1 MTFHGHNAIVTGAG
15 GGMGLRIAG
24 DLLAAGATVT
34 AVDLKPRP
42 ADLDEAACTY
52 ERLDVTDYDAVQ
64 AVVRQA
70 HQRHG
75 RLDYIVNAAGVG
87 WFDRDR
93 SLVDTELGVWERV
106 LDINLTAAMYV
117 SRCSIPLMREHG
129 GALVHVASVAGLR
142 NSDGPMDAYQVAKAG
157 LISMSRAIALT
168 YGPDHVRSNTV
179 CPGAIL
185 TPMIEPLYD
194 ADPARRH
201 RMEQRTPLRRLGTPH
216 DVSAACLFLL
226 SDQAS
231 FITGVDLVVDGGW
244 MLALS

>member
-1 MTFHGHNAIVTGAG
+1 MTFQGRNAIVTGAG
-15 GGMGLRIAG
+15 GGIGLRTAA

-42 ADLDEAACTY
+42 ADLDQAACAY
-52 ERLDVTDYDAVQ
+52 EQLDVTDREAVQ
-64 AVVRQA
+64 AAVDRA
-70 HQRHG
+70 CQRHG
-75 RLDYIVNAAGVG
+75 RLDYIVNAAGVC

-93 SLVDTELGVWERV
+93 SLVDTDPGVWERV

-117 SRCSIPLMREHG
+117 SRCGIPLMREHG

-157 LISMSRAIALT
+157 LISMSRGIALT

-185 TPMIEPLYD
+185 TPMIQPLYD
-194 ADPARRH
+194 ADPPRQH
-201 RMEQRTPLRRLGTPH
+201 RMEQRTPLRRLGSPR
-216 DVSAACLFLL
+216 DVAAACLFLL

>member
-1 MTFHGHNAIVTGAG
+1 MTFDGRNAIVTGAG
-15 GGMGLRIAG
+15 GGMGRRIAA

-34 AVDLKPRP
+34 AIDLKPRP
-42 ADLDEAACTY
+42 ADLDGTACVY
-52 ERLDVTDYDAVQ
+52 EQLDVTDYDAVQ

-75 RLDYIVNAAGVG
+75 RLDYVVNAAGVG

-93 SLVDTELGVWERV
+93 SLVDTDLGVWERV

-129 GALVHVASVAGLR
+129 GALVHVGSVAGLR

-194 ADPARRH
+194 ADPARRR

>member
-15 GGMGLRIAG
+15 GGMGLRIAV
-24 DLLAAGATVT
+24 DLLTAGATVT
-34 AVDLKPRP
+34 AIDLKPRP

-52 ERLDVTDYDAVQ
+52 EQHDVTDYDAVQ
-64 AVVRQA
+64 AVVGQA

-75 RLDYIVNAAGVG
+75 RLDYIVNAAGVS

-93 SLVDTELGVWERV
+93 SLVDTDLAVWERV

-117 SRCSIPLMREHG
+117 SRCGVPLMREHG
-129 GALVHVASVAGLR
+129 GALVHIASVAGLR

-168 YGPDHVRSNTV
+168 YGPDHVRSNTI

-194 ADPARRH
+194 ADPPRRH

>member
-1 MTFHGHNAIVTGAG
+1 MTFQGRNAIVTGAG
-15 GGMGLRIAG
+15 GGMGLRIAAE
-24 DLLAAGATVT
+24 LLAAGATVT
-34 AVDLKPRP
+34 AIDLKPRP
-42 ADLDEAACTY
+42 ADLDEAACAY
-52 ERLDVTDYDAVQ
+52 EQFDVTDHDAVRA
-64 AVVRQA
+64 AVDRAHRQ
-70 HQRHG
+70 HG

-93 SLVDTELGVWERV
+93 SLVDTEPGVWERV
-106 LDINLTAAMYV
+106 LDINLTAAMYF
-117 SRCSIPLMREHG
+117 SRFGIPLMRAQG

-194 ADPARRH
+194 ADPPRRH
-201 RMEQRTPLRRLGTPH
+201 RMEQRTPLRRLGTPR
-216 DVSAACLFLL
+216 DVAAACLFLL

-244 MLALS
+244 MLALP